1 MMKDQQNVH
10 GFVSVT
16 FWFNHDMTDEEV
28 MSFVDQL
35 AADNPNV
42 CEHEYDHVFLHPS
55 IHP

>member
-1 MMKDQQNVH
+1 MKDQQNVH

-16 FWFNHDMTDEEV
+16 FWFNQGMTDEEV